1 MENEETF
8 KSALIKDG
16 YADVELRTMAANTF
30 NDRHS
35 HDFDVRA
42 LMLDGELKLS
52 WEGREHT
59 FRPGEVFTMEAGCP
73 HVELFGPQGARYI
86 VGRRHAAV

>member
-1 MENEETF
+1 MDTEVF
-8 KSALIKDG
+8 KTELLRDG
-16 YADVELRTMAANTF
+16 YDDVQVREMAANTF

-52 WEGREHT
+52 WNGREHT
-59 FRPGEVFTMEAGCP
+59 FRRGEIFVMEAGCP
-73 HVELFGPQGARYI
+73 HIEQFGPEGARYLA
-86 VGRRHAAV
+86 GRRHAAV